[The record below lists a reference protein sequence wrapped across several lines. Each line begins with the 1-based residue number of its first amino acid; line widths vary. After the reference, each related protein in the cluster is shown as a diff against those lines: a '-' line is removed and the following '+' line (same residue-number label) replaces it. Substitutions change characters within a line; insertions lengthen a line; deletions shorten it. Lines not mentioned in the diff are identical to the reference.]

1 MFKIEIDSDLRVL
14 LLFCYYPLLWGFLS
28 FLQPS
33 PIGCSFHCSINPSPT
48 RNSLIVYF
56 HFYLSYI
63 TRYWVSLF
71 YKCSPDPYQE
81 AASSLEI
88 SSAIQAIILKHQL
101 GSCTTTHIHVFD
113 TDSGETNQNMY
124 AAVYFK
130 LSEHVQETCM
140 QCQNQDMSNEITKL
154 TI

>member
-14 LLFCYYPLLWGFLS
+14 LLFCYYPLLWGFIS

-33 PIGCSFHCSINPSPT
+33 PIGCSFYCSINPSPT

-88 SSAIQAIILKHQL
+88 SSAIQSIILKHQL
-101 GSCTTTHIHVFD
+101 GSYTTTHIHVFD
-113 TDSGETNQNMY
+113 TKIVVKQII
-124 AAVYFK
+124 
-130 LSEHVQETCM
+130 TCM
-140 QCQNQDMSNEITKL
+140 RLFISS
-154 TI
+154 